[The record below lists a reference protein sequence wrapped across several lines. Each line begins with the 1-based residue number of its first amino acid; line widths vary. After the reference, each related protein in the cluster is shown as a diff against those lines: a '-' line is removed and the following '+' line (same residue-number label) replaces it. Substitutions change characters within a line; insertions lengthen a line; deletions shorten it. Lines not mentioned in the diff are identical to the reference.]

1 LTHAEGTSAQ
11 PSWSEIEP
19 YLDEVLEMPEA
30 ERDAR
35 LAQLEQKNAPIAKAL
50 RELLLER
57 EQAAAEGF
65 LEGAA
70 SVPPPLTLA
79 GAQVGAYTIDSLL
92 GRGGMGEVW
101 LALRS
106 DGRFE
111 GRFAIKFIDSYS
123 ASPLALDRFKREG
136 RLLARLTHPHIARLI
151 DAGVA
156 VTGRPY
162 LVLEYVEGERI
173 DRYCDSR
180 SLSIAARVHLVLDV
194 LAALSHAHSNLVVH
208 RDIKPSNVLVSA
220 AGEVKLLDFGVAKL
234 LGTEQLADTDTAPT
248 RVEDAALTPEHA
260 APEQILGDPA
270 STATDVYQLGVLLFV
285 LLAGR
290 LPLATAATAAMGRAE
305 RIKAA
310 LEYEPPRL
318 SDAAPRSLRKAL
330 RGDLDAI
337 VDKALRKLPRER
349 YATAAAFADDLKR
362 YLGHEPV
369 AARAD
374 ALGYRLRKFMR
385 RYRGAVIGTAAAASA
400 LIAATAFA
408 LIQMSEAQVQR
419 DQSRAQARRA
429 ELQAE
434 FVTLMMST
442 VGDTPT
448 TAAQLLEAGVQLLDR
463 HYPNDPKFRAN
474 TLLNLAARY
483 ADLGDSVK
491 EQALTEKAAVIAQ
504 QVQDFSLMARAA
516 CRMAQLDVERAVLDQ
531 ASAQLADGLRWLAQ
545 TQNPSPLFQEDC
557 MQAQAELEGAQGDPA
572 RAIET
577 DLEAAALL
585 ERSGETRDLRYPA
598 IFGRIADY
606 YKRLGDTHKAFDYVE
621 RSLDAAV
628 RNGQGDTDAS
638 MTYGH
643 NIASALLSF
652 GEFKA
657 ACAREAD
664 LVQRLQLSGRTII
677 TAMAVTQ
684 GTCLLKHG
692 DANAALGWYD
702 QALAAAESGTG
713 LSLKM
718 YARFNRAR
726 ALIVLRRFAE
736 AQTQLDQA
744 AKIANS
750 DPISLHLEL
759 MRAQIVQAE
768 LLLAQGRTEDARQL
782 IEPLVLT
789 LRDPSQAAGA
799 YLPGALM
806 SSARIALAQRRFSD
820 AQAISL
826 EARGLYERRARDRNA
841 SADVGEASLL
851 LARALNASY
860 DAEAQQRAANQ
871 AVTSLRASMGED
883 NSLTREAAALTA
895 SAH

>member
-1 LTHAEGTSAQ
+1 LTHDEGTSVQ

-50 RELLLER
+50 KDLLLER
-57 EQAAAEGF
+57 EQVAAEGF

-70 SVPPPLTLA
+70 SVPPPLTQA

-220 AGEVKLLDFGVAKL
+220 DGEVKLLDFGVAKL

-248 RVEDAALTPEHA
+248 RVEDAALTPEYA
-260 APEQILGDPA
+260 APEQILGEPA

-290 LPLATAATAAMGRAE
+290 LPLTTAAMARAE

-310 LEYEPPRL
+310 LESEPPRL

-337 VDKALRKLPRER
+337 VDKALRKPPRER

-385 RYRGAVIGTAAAASA
+385 RYRGAVIGTATAATA

-408 LIQMSEAQVQR
+408 LIQMREAQVQR
-419 DQSRAQARRA
+419 DQSQAQARRA

-491 EQALTEKAAVIAQ
+491 ERALTEKAAVIAR

-516 CRMAQLDVERAVLDQ
+516 CGMAHIDIEAAVLDQ

-557 MQAQAELEGAQGDPA
+557 MEAQAELEDARGDPA

-577 DLEAAALL
+577 GLQAAALL
-585 ERSGETRDLRYPA
+585 ERSGETRDVRYPA

-621 RSLDAAV
+621 RSLDAAE
-628 RNGQGDTDAS
+628 RNGQGDTDLS

-643 NIASALLSF
+643 NVASALLSF
-652 GEFKA
+652 GEFRA

-664 LVQRLQLSGRTII
+664 LVQRLQSSGRTII
-677 TAMAVTQ
+677 TAMAVTH

-702 QALAAAESGTG
+702 QALAAAESGTM

-750 DPISLHLEL
+750 DPISLHLDQ

-768 LLLAQGRTEDARQL
+768 LLLAQGRAEDARQV
-782 IEPLVLT
+782 IEPLVLR

-806 SSARIALAQRRFSD
+806 GSARIALAQRRFSD

-871 AVTSLRASMGED
+871 AVISLRASMGED
-883 NSLTREAAALTA
+883 NSLTREAVALTA